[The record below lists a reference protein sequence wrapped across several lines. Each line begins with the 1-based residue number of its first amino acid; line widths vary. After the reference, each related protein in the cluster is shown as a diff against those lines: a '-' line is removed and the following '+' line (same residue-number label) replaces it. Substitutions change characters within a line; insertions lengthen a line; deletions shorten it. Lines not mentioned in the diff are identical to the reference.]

1 MREENCIF
9 CRIANGDIPSR
20 TVYEDEQFRVILDMG
35 PATKGHALV
44 LPKDHY
50 ADLFAMPEEKAA
62 EAMKTAKKAAAIL
75 KEKLGADGLNVVQ
88 NNGAAAGQ
96 TVQHFHIHL
105 IPRYQGDNAHI
116 LWNPTEP
123 SAEELDAVLAQIKG

>member
-1 MREENCIF
+1 
-9 CRIANGDIPSR
+9 
-20 TVYEDEQFRVILDMG
+20 
-35 PATKGHALV
+35 
-44 LPKDHY
+44 
-50 ADLFAMPEEKAA
+50 MPEEKAA

-123 SAEELDAVLAQIKG
+123 TAEELDAVLAQIKG